1 MNIWESVVENKIQ
14 TAMTEG
20 AFDNLP
26 GKGKPIQWP
35 EESSDPTWTLAHQLL
50 KANGFAP
57 EWIEDH
63 KAIEDAE
70 RAARE
75 RLARAWQRHL
85 AERAADPA
93 GARARWQ
100 RALAEFARRAA
111 QLNRQIVNFNLRVP
125 LVRFQRTP
133 ISVEREL
140 VHLNATA

>member
-1 MNIWESVVENKIQ
+1 MNMWDSVVENKIQ
-14 TAMTEG
+14 TAQTEG

-35 EESSDPTWTLAHQLL
+35 EESADPTWTLAHQLL

-57 EWIEDH
+57 AWIEDY
-63 KAIEDAE
+63 KAIEEAE
-70 RAARE
+70 HTARA
-75 RLARAWQRHL
+75 RLAHAWEDHL
-85 AERAADPA
+85 AGHTTDPA

-111 QLNRQIVNFNLRVP
+111 KLNRQIAGFNLRVP
-125 LVRFQRTP
+125 IVRFQRSR

-140 VHLNATA
+140 VRLNATA